1 MKAKEINSTTLRED
15 KNMKEYDISARE
27 MIVIIIQAILIT
39 AVIVAFFA
47 LIFLFASNF
56 ASDANK
62 VFIEPLKQE
71 QAMEDSIVCGVITDK
86 RIENGRV
93 LSSIGSGIGYGMVNG
108 NGGVGYYIGGPT
120 THSYVPTTYRIYV
133 SNDYEY
139 DGTTYTGEVFFE
151 VSEAVYNDY
160 SIGDWFDSQNLK
172 SE

>member
-1 MKAKEINSTTLRED
+1 MNTKEINSTTLRED

-47 LIFLFASNF
+47 LIFLFAS
-56 ASDANK
+56 DANK

-93 LSSIGSGIGYGMVNG
+93 LSSIGSGIGYGING
-108 NGGVGYYIGGPT
+108 NGGGIGYYIGGPT

-151 VSEAVYNDY
+151 VSEAVPND
-160 SIGDWFDSQNLK
+160 SPIGDWFDSQDLK